1 MPKLLRIT
9 TVPLSLKVLLRGQM
23 RFMQDNGFEVI
34 MVSADGPE
42 LADVLAFE
50 KCRHEIVPMTRKITP
65 FRDLI
70 ALIRLTILLRR
81 IKPDIVH
88 SHTPKAGLL
97 AMTAARL
104 AGIPIRIHTIAG
116 LRFMTV
122 KGFTRKVLI
131 WMEKLT
137 AASAT
142 HVWPNS
148 FSLLEYIKENR
159 MVSERKL
166 RVIGKGSS
174 NGIDLTRYSPGV
186 PDPAQILQVKEKIG
200 FRDDLYYFLSV
211 GRIVHDK
218 GIDELV
224 AAFVRCYEQNEKVRL
239 IMVGAFEDELDPVS
253 DKARALL
260 LNHPGIIM
268 AGWSDAVEHYMLIAH
283 ALLHPSHREGFPNVV
298 LQAGAMGC
306 PVICSRIE
314 GNIDIVEDEVT
325 GLLFDKGDEQQLY
338 ERLCTAVNFPGK
350 MHALAGNLR
359 KKIETWFDQR
369 IVFRLLKETY
379 SELLE
384 NQQN

>member
-23 RFMQDNGFEVI
+23 RFMQEHGFEVI

-42 LADVLAFE
+42 LNDVKAYE
-50 KCRHEIVPMTRKITP
+50 QCRHEIVPMTRKITP
-65 FRDLI
+65 FRDLL
-70 ALIRLTILLRR
+70 ALIRLTLLIRR

-97 AMTAARL
+97 AMTAARF
-104 AGIPIRIHTIAG
+104 AGVKVRIHTIAG

-122 KGFTRKVLI
+122 KGFTRKVLVS
-131 WMEKLT
+131 MEKLT

-148 FSLLEYIKENR
+148 YSLLEYVRENKL
-159 MVSERKL
+159 VPERKL

-174 NGIDLTRYSPGV
+174 NGIDLSRYSPQV
-186 PDPAQILQVKEKIG
+186 PPPEKVKATKEKIG
-200 FRDDLYYFLSV
+200 YQDDLIYFLSV

-224 AAFVRCYEQNEKVRL
+224 SAFVRCYEANDKVRL
-239 IMVGAFEDELDPVS
+239 IMVGSFEDELDPVS
-253 DKARALL
+253 DKARNLL
-260 LNHPGIIM
+260 QNHPGIIM
-268 AGWSDAVEHYMLIAH
+268 AGWSDAVEYYMLFAY

-314 GNIDIVEDEVT
+314 GNVDIVEDGVT
-325 GLLFDKGDEQQLY
+325 GMLFEKGDEDQLY
-338 ERLCTAVNFPGK
+338 ERLCIAVKSPEKIQGY
-350 MHALAGNLR
+350 AGNLR
-359 KKIETWFDQR
+359 RKIETWFDQR
-369 IVFRLLKETY
+369 IVFGLLKEAYT
-379 SELLE
+379 ELLE
-384 NQQN
+384 SQ